1 MNFREI
7 ATRLTGISC
16 PVFGV
21 SWNPPEAER
30 TVARRVIAYLE
41 DRRVLYNPGEL
52 EVPEH
57 CVESVLEMRRY
68 LTQELQHLDPKQEI
82 AANLMAMRG
91 SCRKFLDGVEVNHP
105 RWHFAHA
112 GLGGYAAWVF
122 ISALGELRGV
132 FGIHL
137 ARLAASYGLD
147 VEDDLAAI
155 LPGRD
160 IEGESR

>member
-68 LTQELQHLDPKQEI
+68 LTQELQHSRSEAGD
-82 AANLMAMRG
+82 RG
-91 SCRKFLDGVEVNHP
+91 KPDGD
-105 RWHFAHA
+105 
-112 GLGGYAAWVF
+112 AW
-122 ISALGELRGV
+122 
-132 FGIHL
+132 
-137 ARLAASYGLD
+137 
-147 VEDDLAAI
+147 I
-155 LPGRD
+155 LPKV
-160 IEGESR
+160 SRWG